1 MNDWIEGK
9 VVHTIKK
16 NMDDQMVEW
25 LSTRTAKWIEDSFR
39 LIELNWIG

>member
-25 LSTRTAKWIEDSFR
+25 LSTRTAKWIEDIFR